1 MRWVLVAALAGTACA
16 CAPTSAVRSSL
27 IQTAADADGSVVT
40 YAVGVTQLTLT
51 ATQSDAELPAS
62 CMSALEAYQEAVNG
76 FVDAEAVVNDTA
88 RPLSQIADRIYRPDD
103 LSLNNRDGSAT
114 DEQTVTPAQL
124 ASAVETA
131 LPLARRFEAIRSD
144 ADEAHAAAL
153 SRLRLVRRTCP
164 ERPVSITMA
173 QTVRPSQEAIFGL
186 RLYGGATSSDNLS
199 VQTERGILTSVAMT
213 ADDQSAVIATGIGK
227 TIGQILAPSPWG
239 SLAGYRPDF
248 AWGMAG
254 PDSQLGFELS
264 SPSAPLFENC
274 DAPDEVVP
282 ALAYYQR
289 RTECLSAEE
298 FYRLITALTDTYWSE
313 LPAALD
319 ELPPPAT
326 YDLANILLN
335 SRQAEELGRGIG
347 DLEFGRYRL
356 RIFCN
361 PDKERAPRDWV
372 SESPVDGLVLALPLS
387 CKYKVVEQNAVL
399 GEGYFLGLSDQQL
412 YVMPVDRQVFASNVT
427 SLTLTSGA
435 LTGVTLN
442 RPSPVASIIGL
453 PGNVLGGAVSG
464 ITAGLQGDE
473 NIRNAEA
480 ARLKAETALL
490 AARAERE
497 ARNTTSAPAVAPP
510 GAPSE

>member
-1 MRWVLVAALAGTACA
+1 MRWVLVAALAGTLCA

-27 IQTAADADGSVVT
+27 IQNAADADGSVVT

-51 ATQSDAELPAS
+51 ATRSDAELPAS
-62 CMSALEAYQEAVNG
+62 CKSALEAYQEAVGG
-76 FVDAEAVVNDTA
+76 FVDDEAVVADTA
-88 RPLSQIADRIYRPDD
+88 RQLRQIAQRIYRPASPSLRNWDD
-103 LSLNNRDGSAT
+103 WEGSAT
-114 DEQTVTPAQL
+114 DERTVTPAQL
-124 ASAVETA
+124 ASAVDTA
-131 LPLARRFEAIRSD
+131 LPLARRFEAVKSD

-186 RLYGGATSSDNLS
+186 RLHGGATSSDDLS

-213 ADDQSAVIATGIGK
+213 ADDQSAEIATGIGK
-227 TIGQILAPSPWG
+227 NIGQILAPSPWG
-239 SLAGYRPDF
+239 SLAGYRP
-248 AWGMAG
+248 ARAA
-254 PDSQLGFELS
+254 FELSFGSS

-289 RTECLSAEE
+289 RTECLSANE
-298 FYRLITALTDTYWSE
+298 FARLIIALTATHWSA
-313 LPAALD
+313 LPAAVD
-319 ELPPPAT
+319 EPPPPAT

-335 SRQAEELGRGIG
+335 EGQA
-347 DLEFGRYRL
+347 EFGRYEL
-356 RIFCN
+356 LTACS
-361 PDKERAPRDWV
+361 PDGQRDSDEERDPNDRF
-372 SESPVDGLVLALPLS
+372 SEGPVDGLVLALPLS
-387 CKYKVVEQNAVL
+387 CRYLVVEQNAVL
-399 GEGYFLGLSDQQL
+399 GEGYFVGLTDRQL
-412 YVMPVDRQVFASNVT
+412 YVMPVDRQVFASNET

-435 LTGVTLN
+435 LTGVTLK

-453 PGNVLGGAVSG
+453 PGNVLGGVVSG

-480 ARLKAETALL
+480 ARLRAETALL

-497 ARNTTSAPAVAPP
+497 ARNTTSAPAVTPP
-510 GAPSE
+510 GTPPE